1 MKLSKKEEAAILQV
15 YKTYFDSY
23 VGGDI
28 ETITSLLAED
38 YTQIGSAE
46 AEVFFNKK
54 EAIQFLHSNSLKDF
68 ISKRKNFQVQNF
80 LMKITC

>member
-1 MKLSKKEEAAILQV
+1 MKLSKKEEAAILDV

-23 VGGDI
+23 IGGDI
-28 ETITSLLAED
+28 KTITSLLADD

-54 EAIQFLHSNSLKDF
+54 EAIQFLHQTIDQVAGKAEMRNRMLK
-68 ISKRKNFQVQNF
+68 V
-80 LMKITC
+80 